1 MNRPALS
8 VRDLVVI
15 VHGRDGSRRIVDKVG
30 FDLAPGKVLGLV
42 GESGSGK
49 STIAKALLGL
59 LQADLYSVRA
69 GSMSF
74 GQTNLAALTEK
85 GWRKIRGREIS
96 MVFQEPL
103 TCLDPVFTVGQQL
116 GAVLRRHRQF
126 SRREARDAAA
136 HLLGTIGF
144 ADAFDLLTRYPH
156 QLSGGMRQ
164 RIMLAMAM
172 GCEPAV
178 LIADEPTSALD
189 VSTQAQVLT
198 QLTAP
203 QLTVLGRERQTAIL
217 LITHDLGVVAQYC
230 DHALVIQ
237 DGKIIEAAPVRRL
250 FEAPAQPYTR
260 SLLAAVPTVST
271 RRHRRSPRAPADK
284 R

>member
-1 MNRPALS
+1 MNRPTLS
-8 VRDLVVI
+8 VRDLVVV
-15 VHGRDGSRRIVDKVG
+15 VHGREGSRRIVDGVG
-30 FDLAPGKVLGLV
+30 FDLAPAKVLGLV

-49 STIAKALLGL
+49 STIAKALMGL
-59 LQADLYSVRA
+59 LQAGLCTVQA
-69 GSMSF
+69 GRMTL

-85 GWRKIRGREIS
+85 GWQKLRGREMS
-96 MVFQEPL
+96 MIFQEPL

-116 GAVLRRHRQF
+116 VAVLRRHRHL

-144 ADAFDLLTRYPH
+144 ADALDLLASYPH

-172 GCEPAV
+172 GCDPAV

-189 VSTQAQVLT
+189 VTTQAQVLM
-198 QLTAP
+198 QLTA
-203 QLTVLGRERQTAIL
+203 LGRERQTAIL

-230 DHALVIQ
+230 DHALVIRE
-237 DGKIIEAAPVRRL
+237 GKIVEAAPVRKL
-250 FEAPAQPYTR
+250 FEAPTHPYTR
-260 SLLAAVPTVST
+260 SLLAAVPTIRA
-271 RRHRRSPRAPADK
+271 RRHRGSPRTLADQL
-284 R
+284 